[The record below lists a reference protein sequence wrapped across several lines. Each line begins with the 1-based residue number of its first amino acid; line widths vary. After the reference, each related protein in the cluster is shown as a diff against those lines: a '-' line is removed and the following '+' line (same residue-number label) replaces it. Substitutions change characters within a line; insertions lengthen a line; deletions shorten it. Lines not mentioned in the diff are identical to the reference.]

1 MRKEL
6 LLLLTLL
13 LPTNMLADGSK
24 NVKQSVPKVTNIP
37 HGLFSVRHSTR
48 AEGSN
53 KGVTATLKYEKIA
66 DMNTARAGHQLFPS
80 GKGFVAVGGHTTGFS
95 PTKTAEI
102 WQDGSWR
109 DLSIGSFH
117 DVGFS
122 VVLNDGRVMVG
133 GGCSSDNG
141 VGQSKNVDIYDP
153 STQTF
158 SAGPNLTVAR
168 TMCNA
173 IAIGNKV
180 YVSGNWYADDTT
192 LDYYDGSAFSAVGTM
207 TGRSNPYLFRDA
219 QSNVFSMGTSD
230 TKGKAIPYAT
240 YLDGEKGLTADLYN
254 VSTGITSTAAT
265 PYDDNLLPTT
275 LPTDMRSADYHL
287 QASEENFYFI
297 LAKLA
302 DNSEAQG
309 FHNVL
314 LLYVPEEDRTMIFD
328 EFDIPSVH
336 PETKDKI
343 NYRGGVY
350 VNSARQE
357 AYLIGASGDANNMTL
372 HLISFNYGTNAWTIA
387 SASGFD
393 FDVQSASW
401 TMLPDGRFACTGG
414 FVTSNSEPNKN
425 AYIFTPTT
433 AGENGSYTPTPEIGG
448 RHLVVWLKSGDR
460 VVYDLAESPVT
471 TFSGTQLIIRTVKA
485 TASYERST
493 VLRYT
498 YELVNTSISLQPGE
512 RRVQMDREGNGV
524 TFRGL
529 PIGTIARVYSVNG
542 MMVEQ
547 IKVTDDQPLTVSL
560 QNRPNGVYIIK
571 AGTETIKLMKK

>member
-13 LPTNMLADGSK
+13 LPTNMLADDSK
-24 NVKQSVPKVTNIP
+24 NVKQPVPKVTNIP

-80 GKGFVAVGGHTTGFS
+80 GKGFVVVGGHTTDFS

-180 YVSGNWYADDTT
+180 YVSGNWYADDPT
-192 LDYYDGSAFSAVGTM
+192 LDYYDGNAFSAVGTM

-219 QSNVFSMGTSD
+219 QGNVFSMGTSD

-414 FVTSNSEPNKN
+414 YVTSNSEPNKN

-471 TFSGTQLIIRTVKA
+471 TFSGTQLIIRTFKA

-512 RRVQMDREGNGV
+512 RRVQMDRESNGV

-542 MMVEQ
+542 MMVDQ